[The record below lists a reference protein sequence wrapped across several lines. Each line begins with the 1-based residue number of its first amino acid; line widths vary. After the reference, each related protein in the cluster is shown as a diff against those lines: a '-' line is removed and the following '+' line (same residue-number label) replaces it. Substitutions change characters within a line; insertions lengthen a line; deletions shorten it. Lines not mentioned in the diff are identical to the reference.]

1 MKKILVLTFALF
13 LVLGLTV
20 NTSAQSNEG
29 LSVMTAKAYS
39 MGGAFTGVADDVG
52 AVLFNP
58 AGLTQSGIVGF
69 QANAGVSNI
78 NTGELGEVID
88 FAGKVSGEL
97 SFDDATSLE
106 ESFPTNTSLNA
117 QAFAGANLK
126 SVALSGNIRS
136 AYDIYDDSGDKVL
149 ENNNDISAI
158 ISYGTKLASPPVEVA
173 SLAYGFNIKMTQH
186 NYNEYRLDEEKLTQ
200 IDADG
205 NSIDLDFGVLAKVT
219 DIFKVGAQ
227 IENIY
232 SSGYDLEGEEILS
245 SYDPKAG
252 EWNEEEPNDY
262 SDTGKEVKRNLRVGA
277 SVELPVV
284 GTTVAADLENIT
296 PLSQTEG
303 TVYHLGLQQNLFLN
317 LISVRAGTYGPFDD
331 INGKDAVYTAGL
343 GINLTKLHLDAA
355 IGTDKTADN
364 LNGMISGR
372 FKF

>member
-1 MKKILVLTFALF
+1 MMKKILVFTFALF
-13 LVLGLTV
+13 LVLGLTIDT
-20 NTSAQSNEG
+20 NAESYDQ
-29 LSVMTAKAYS
+29 LPVMTAKAYS

-69 QANAGVSNI
+69 QANAGVSDI
-78 NTGELGEVID
+78 NTGELGEVVD
-88 FAGKVSGEL
+88 FANEVSGEL
-97 SFDDATSLE
+97 SFEDVTSLE
-106 ESFPTNTSLNA
+106 ESFPANTSLNA

-136 AYDIYDDSGDKVL
+136 SYDIYDDSGDKVL

-158 ISYGTKLASPPVEVA
+158 ISYGAKLASPPVEVA

-186 NYNEYRLDEEKLTQ
+186 NYNEYRLNGDKLTQ
-200 IDADG
+200 TEAKG

-245 SYDPKAG
+245 SYDPGAG
-252 EWNEEEPNDY
+252 EWNEEESNDY

-277 SVELPVV
+277 SVEVPII

-296 PLSQTEG
+296 ALSQTEG
-303 TVYHLGLQQNLFLN
+303 VIYHLGLQQNLFFN
-317 LISVRAGTYGPFDD
+317 LISVRAGTYGPE
-331 INGKDAVYTAGL
+331 INGEDSTYTAGIGL
-343 GINLTKLHLDAA
+343 NLTKLHLDAA
-355 IGTDKTADN
+355 VGSDKSGDN
-364 LNGMISGR
+364 MSGMISGR

>member
-1 MKKILVLTFALF
+1 MKKIFILTFALF
-13 LVLGLTV
+13 LVIGLTI
-20 NTSAQSNEG
+20 NSSAQSNYQLPG
-29 LSVMTAKAYS
+29 MTAKAYS

-69 QANAGVSNI
+69 QSNIGVSNI
-78 NTGELGEVID
+78 ETSELSNVID
-88 FAGKVSGEL
+88 FANKISSDIDYENTDKL
-97 SFDDATSLE
+97 A
-106 ESFPTNTSLNA
+106 ESFPDNISLNA

-126 SVALSGNIRS
+126 SVALSANMNSSFDSYKENGNNT
-136 AYDIYDDSGDKVL
+136 L

-158 ISYGTKLASPPVEVA
+158 ISYGAKLASPPGEIA

-186 NYNEYRLDEEKLTQ
+186 NYNEYDFDGSDIMQ
-200 IDADG
+200 IDAEG

-227 IENIY
+227 IENLY
-232 SSGYDLEGEEILS
+232 SSGYDLEGNKTLS
-245 SYDPKAG
+245 SYDPAAG
-252 EWNEEEPNDY
+252 EWNEIETKSYNKTDAEI
-262 SDTGKEVKRNLRVGA
+262 KRNLRVGA
-277 SVELPVV
+277 SVEVPIV

-296 PLSQTEG
+296 SLSQTEG
-303 TVYHLGLQQNLFLN
+303 TVYHLGLQQNLILN

-331 INGKDAVYTAGL
+331 INGDNTMYTAGL

-355 IGTDKTADN
+355 IGADKTVDN
-364 LNGMISGR
+364 LSGMISGR